1 MIADLVA
8 ERAPIGAELSP
19 RATPCI
25 MLSLIPSSSF
35 NLVAGLAPQP
45 QMRSSVAMAL
55 DRPIK
60 VAVIGGGPSGAC
72 AAEIF
77 AKVHCCPAN
86 HRERGLR
93 ASLTSSGPPKTLH
106 RVAVR
111 LAGPP
116 QPQSP
121 APGVRSTVPDL
132 VRKAAFA
139 LEVGELSDLIHSDMG
154 GHILLR
160 TA

>member
-121 APGVRSTVPDL
+121 APGNLFASPHQAHSTPHPPDPKL
-132 VRKAAFA
+132 GATGPQRR
-139 LEVGELSDLIHSDMG
+139 DHP
-154 GHILLR
+154 LR
-160 TA
+160 AQD